1 MQLQSHA
8 PFLDDHAA
16 GCAISPYIGTGTEP
30 LLAPCYGPGQ
40 VLCFQGLSILQING
54 ETLEPPRPLPWY
66 PDKLAW
72 HMNFSRE
79 QLRRLPKL
87 NEVVTL

>member
-1 MQLQSHA
+1 MA
-8 PFLDDHAA
+8 PSLMITAA
-16 GCAISPYIGTGTEP
+16 GCSVSLYFGIGTEP
-30 LLAPCYGPGQ
+30 LFAPCYGPGQ
-40 VLCFQGLSILQING
+40 VFSFQGLSILQING
-54 ETLEPPRPLPWY
+54 ETLDPPRPLNWY

-87 NEVVTL
+87 NEVVIP